1 MSCIFPF
8 VGDNPG
14 QRSGGS
20 VNDACRKTKK
30 GRFWCATKV
39 NTDNR
44 VVGTSVQN
52 RDVTCG
58 QEKNRSDKLYC
69 APSASSSS
77 ATTSRPRTSSP
88 TTKATTTRRTT
99 RKTTKTTFKDDGV
112 TNQELVEFTE
122 NLIKIDDDDVASL
135 VKIDTGCSTRYSLVM
150 MQKAVS
156 FMFNFSRNSEL
167 DGQMIVLQTS

>member
-39 NTDNR
+39 SKENR

-58 QEKNRSDKLYC
+58 QVKNSSNKLYC
-69 APSASSSS
+69 APPSSKSPSSS
-77 ATTSRPRTSSP
+77 ATTSRPTSKSPSP
-88 TTKATTTRRTT
+88 TTEATTTTRRTT

-135 VKIDTGCSTRYSLVM
+135 VTIDTGCSTR
-150 MQKAVS
+150 
-156 FMFNFSRNSEL
+156 
-167 DGQMIVLQTS
+167 

>member
-1 MSCIFPF
+1 MFQISAFQDKNVVVFQEVSCIFPF

-58 QEKNRSDKLYC
+58 QEKNRSNKLYC
-69 APSASSSS
+69 SPSASTSSNNTS
-77 ATTSRPRTSSP
+77 RTTSRRPSS
-88 TTKATTTRRTT
+88 TKAPSTRRTT

-135 VKIDTGCSTRYSLVM
+135 VKIDTGCSTR
-150 MQKAVS
+150 
-156 FMFNFSRNSEL
+156 
-167 DGQMIVLQTS
+167 

>member
-58 QEKNRSDKLYC
+58 QEKNKSNKLYC
-69 APSASSSS
+69 APSASTSS
-77 ATTSRPRTSSP
+77 ATTSRPKPSP
-88 TTKATTTRRTT
+88 TSKATTTTTRRTT
-99 RKTTKTTFKDDGV
+99 RKTSKTTFKDDGV

-122 NLIKIDDDDVASL
+122 NLIKIDDDDVAAL
-135 VKIDTGCSTRYSLVM
+135 VKIDTGCSTR
-150 MQKAVS
+150 
-156 FMFNFSRNSEL
+156 
-167 DGQMIVLQTS
+167 

>member
-39 NTDNR
+39 SKENR

-52 RDVTCG
+52 RDVSCG
-58 QEKNRSDKLYC
+58 QAKNSSNKLYC
-69 APSASSSS
+69 APPSSSSTSSS
-77 ATTSRPRTSSP
+77 ATTSRPASKRPSP
-88 TTKATTTRRTT
+88 TTKATTTSRRTT

-135 VKIDTGCSTRYSLVM
+135 VKIVTGCSTR
-150 MQKAVS
+150 
-156 FMFNFSRNSEL
+156 
-167 DGQMIVLQTS
+167 

>member
-39 NTDNR
+39 SKENR

-58 QEKNRSDKLYC
+58 QAKNNSNKLYC
-69 APSASSSS
+69 APSSSSTSS
-77 ATTSRPRTSSP
+77 ATTPRPTSKRPSP

-99 RKTTKTTFKDDGV
+99 RKTTKTTLKDDGV

-135 VKIDTGCSTRYSLVM
+135 VKIDTGCSTR
-150 MQKAVS
+150 
-156 FMFNFSRNSEL
+156 
-167 DGQMIVLQTS
+167 

>member
-1 MSCIFPF
+1 M
-8 VGDNPG
+8 
-14 QRSGGS
+14 
-20 VNDACRKTKK
+20 
-30 GRFWCATKV
+30 WCATKV

-58 QEKNRSDKLYC
+58 QEKNRSNKLYC

-88 TTKATTTRRTT
+88 TAKATTTRRTT

-135 VKIDTGCSTRYSLVM
+135 VKIDTGCSTR
-150 MQKAVS
+150 
-156 FMFNFSRNSEL
+156 
-167 DGQMIVLQTS
+167 